1 MIEAQVG
8 EDVIFY
14 YGTRHLP
21 KIVKITR
28 ITPSGQ
34 IVIAEHYKRFYAE
47 TGKQVGGS
55 HFSYTRIEDVT
66 AQSVAEMNARI
77 EFIRNERY
85 IEGMRSSLQQYL
97 QLLSVLQLEE
107 LLASLG
113 ISHRSWDDIVEE
125 EF

>member
-1 MIEAQVG
+1 MIEATVG

-14 YGTRHLP
+14 YGTRYLP
-21 KIVKITR
+21 RIVKITR

-34 IVIAEHYKRFYAE
+34 IVIDEHYKRFYAE

-66 AQSVAEMNARI
+66 AQSVTEMNARI
-77 EFIRNERY
+77 DYIRSERY
-85 IEGMRSSLQQYL
+85 IENMRSALQRHL
-97 QLLSVLQLEE
+97 QLLSVTELEE
-107 LLASLG
+107 LLSSLG
-113 ISHRSWDDIVEE
+113 ISHRSWDDIVKD